1 MTLTPSEM
9 SRAEVDALKKVGF
22 NDAAILELVH
32 IIGFFNHINRIADA
46 LGVDLEPWMDSK

>member
-9 SRAEVDALKKVGF
+9 SRAEVDALKGVGF
-22 NDAAILELVH
+22 NDEAILELVH

>member
-1 MTLTPSEM
+1 M
-9 SRAEVDALKKVGF
+9 SRAEVDALKGVGF
-22 NDAAILELVH
+22 NDEAILELVH

>member
-9 SRAEVDALKKVGF
+9 SRAEVDALKRVGF